1 MMEWTGKRIIVIG
14 AARQGI
20 ALARYLASRGAYVVV
35 NDQKP
40 AEQLQT
46 AKELIADLD
55 EQISARIVWSC
66 GGHPI
71 GLLDGTDLVC
81 PSGGVPLDLSLVKEA
96 MRRGI
101 PLSNDSQIF
110 LEACPCKTIGIT
122 GSAGKTT
129 TTTLIGKIAQAAID
143 LGKDASYQRVWVG
156 GNIGSPMISMLAQ
169 LPSSDLAGWGLSSFQ
184 LELMTKSVNIAC
196 VLNITPNHLDRH
208 VTMEAYK
215 AAKKRILDY
224 QTGG

>member
-1 MMEWTGKRIIVIG
+1 MMDWTGKRIIVIG

-20 ALARYLASRGAYVVV
+20 ALARYLASRGAHVVV

-46 AKELIADLD
+46 PKELFSDLD
-55 EQISARIVWSC
+55 EQISTRIEWSC

-71 GLLDGTDLVC
+71 SLLDGIDLVC
-81 PSGGVPLDLSLVKEA
+81 PSGGVPLDLPLVKEA

-129 TTTLIGKIAQAAID
+129 TPTLIG
-143 LGKDASYQRVWVG
+143 
-156 GNIGSPMISMLAQ
+156 
-169 LPSSDLAGWGLSSFQ
+169 
-184 LELMTKSVNIAC
+184 NIA
-196 VLNITPNHLDRH
+196 
-208 VTMEAYK
+208 K
-215 AAKKRILDY
+215 ATIESKKAR
-224 QTGG
+224 